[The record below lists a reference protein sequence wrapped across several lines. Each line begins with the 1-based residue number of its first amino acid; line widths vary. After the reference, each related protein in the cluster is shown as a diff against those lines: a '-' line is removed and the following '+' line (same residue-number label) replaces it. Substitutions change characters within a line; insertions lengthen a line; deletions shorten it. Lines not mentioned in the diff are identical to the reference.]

1 MLEIKNYSNSILKNI
16 SFFLNSDDNL
26 LILGENGA
34 GKSTLA
40 KVLSN
45 LISNSSVKIFAKD
58 LSKVSSLDRK
68 IVV

>member
-40 KVLSN
+40 KVLS
-45 LISNSSVKIFAKD
+45 
-58 LSKVSSLDRK
+58 
-68 IVV
+68 